1 MAGAKNCVPRGKIEC
16 PSWWYARSLSDIA
29 IRDEAKEV
37 LPSATPGDF
46 RITGMLTFAG
56 VVPPLD

>member
-1 MAGAKNCVPRGKIEC
+1 MAGAKNCVPRGKIDC
-16 PSWWYARSLSDIA
+16 LSWGDARSLSDIA

-46 RITGMLTFAG
+46 RITDMLTFPG
-56 VVPPLD
+56 VVPPLN